1 MWDEIVGHLAD
12 FPTAVL
18 TAVDDTGYPFSL
30 RCRPELDGSTQTLR
44 LHLPEGTGIR
54 VGPACL
60 LCHRHD
66 EQLWNLK
73 SFYLRGEL
81 ERDPPGWVLH
91 PRRFVPG
98 AGIGGLIGLLKFVRA
113 GRRRTRRYLKKRGL
127 ARPAVPWDR
136 IHEVWRDVKKER

>member
-1 MWDEIVGHLAD
+1 MWREIVEHLAD

-30 RCRPELDGSTQTLR
+30 RCRPESDDSTQTLR
-44 LHLPEGTGIR
+44 LRLPEGTKVR
-54 VGPACL
+54 TGPAGL

-73 SFYLRGEL
+73 SFFLRGEL
-81 ERDPPGWVLH
+81 ERDARGWIFH
-91 PRRFVPG
+91 PRGFVPG
-98 AGIGGLIGLLKFVRA
+98 AGIGGLVGLVRFVRA

-127 ARPAVPWDR
+127 ARPSVPWDQ
-136 IHEVWRDVKKER
+136 IQAVWKDVKSGR